1 MLDDP
6 DPDGSPPPPRASVV
20 PATPPKGASVIG
32 ADGRRL
38 GMVSALEP
46 NEESPTHLLVFV
58 AERLQLIPREYPLP
72 VSAIVRIDDAGTVHV
87 GVTRDGLFAVEESRR
102 GDEARNRGVEKKP

>member
-1 MLDDP
+1 MP
-6 DPDGSPPPPRASVV
+6 DVPAPDGSHPQSRPPWSGV
-20 PATPPKGASVIG
+20 PAPPKGASVIG

-46 NEESPTHLLVFV
+46 DEVTPTHLLVFV
-58 AERLQLIPREYPLP
+58 AERQQLIPREYPLP

-87 GVTRDGLFAVEESRR
+87 GVTRDGLRGGGTAAVEESRS
-102 GDEARNRGVEKKP
+102 RGVEE